1 MKVTYLPVVCNI
13 IVNYNQLISAYISG
27 YCYLIECSVS
37 YSYGNRKY
45 KSFLFP
51 VSCKFI
57 KISSQ
62 SSESTCNIT
71 GLLNYNL
78 LLRLSYRLGNVSVS
92 KSFHKF
98 ILKQKQSS
106 KYDAFEITHNRSV
119 CVMLCSNSYGLHCG
133 SLVLITWLLSAIG
146 STMLR
151 QTIPKD

>member
-1 MKVTYLPVVCNI
+1 MYP
-13 IVNYNQLISAYISG
+13 
-27 YCYLIECSVS
+27 
-37 YSYGNRKY
+37 
-45 KSFLFP
+45 
-51 VSCKFI
+51 
-57 KISSQ
+57 
-62 SSESTCNIT
+62 SESTCNIT

-119 CVMLCSNSYGLHCG
+119 CVMLRSNSYGLHCG

-151 QTIPKD
+151 QTIPKDQLTHLGRQRLFVNYNIVYFKNNKRTFSGNNYGQVKYLHVSYRYELMRISSIAQFLQV

>member
-1 MKVTYLPVVCNI
+1 MYP
-13 IVNYNQLISAYISG
+13 
-27 YCYLIECSVS
+27 
-37 YSYGNRKY
+37 
-45 KSFLFP
+45 
-51 VSCKFI
+51 
-57 KISSQ
+57 
-62 SSESTCNIT
+62 SESTCNIT

-119 CVMLCSNSYGLHCG
+119 CVMLRSNSYGLHCG

-151 QTIPKD
+151 QTIPKDQLTHLGRQRLFVNYNIVYFKNNKRKFSGNNYGQVKYLHVSYRYELMRISSIAQFLQV